1 MGKAWSTAHR
11 WDLEWQDDVDIL
23 ALGHGV
29 QVKVLYQDHETQHTD
44 MLVKFP
50 AGYVEPEH
58 THDASHSIMVLEGL
72 QIANGEPMRAG
83 DHVWA
88 SGPEPHG
95 PFEYP
100 EGCIVFV
107 SFRGPSIKH
116 IYPASP
122 AGDGT
127 GSHE

>member
-1 MGKAWSTAHR
+1 MGKAWHTAHR

-23 ALGHGV
+23 KLGHGV
-29 QVKVLYQDHETQHTD
+29 QVKVLYQDLETEHTD

-50 AGYVEPEH
+50 PGYVEPVH
-58 THDASHSIMVLEGL
+58 THEASHSIAVLEGV

-83 DHVWA
+83 DYVWA

-100 EGCIVFV
+100 EGCVVFV

-116 IYPASP
+116 VVAPA
-122 AGDGT
+122 
-127 GSHE
+127 

>member
-11 WDLEWQDDVDIL
+11 WELEWQDDVDIL
-23 ALGHGV
+23 TLGHGV
-29 QVKVLYQDHETQHTD
+29 QVKILYQDHETQHTD

-50 AGYVEPEH
+50 AGYVEPVH
-58 THDASHSIMVLEGL
+58 THEASHSIMVLEGV
-72 QIANGEPMRAG
+72 QIANGEPMHAG
-83 DHVWA
+83 DYVWA

-107 SFRGPSIKH
+107 SFHGPSIKH
-116 IYPASP
+116 IYPGSP
-122 AGDGT
+122 AGDGSGT
-127 GSHE
+127 PA